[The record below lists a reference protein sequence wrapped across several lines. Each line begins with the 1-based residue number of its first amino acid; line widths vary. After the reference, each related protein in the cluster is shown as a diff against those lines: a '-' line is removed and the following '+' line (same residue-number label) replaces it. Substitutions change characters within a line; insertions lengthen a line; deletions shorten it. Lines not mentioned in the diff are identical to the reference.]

1 MRIPLKVTL
10 LYLLTGGLWI
20 LLSDR
25 VLVRLVPNPALYA
38 SLQSSKGIFFVL
50 VTAILL
56 YGLLHRDLAS
66 LQRSESDLRASRELL
81 SRILESVNE
90 GILFFD
96 REGRFTYANEAATR
110 ILGRPRE
117 ELLGKKGGDLL
128 PALEPPLRQVLE
140 TGERLAGA
148 EFSYSRPDA
157 LSLVLSIHYAPLRTA
172 EETVGGVVASLIDLT
187 ERRKVEEA
195 VRESETLRQ
204 LDEAKT
210 RFLNAVSHELRTPLN
225 TIMGFGSML
234 EDEVGGTL
242 ADRQKE
248 YLHKLMGGAD
258 RLLFLINDLLDY
270 ARLES
275 DRFRLQFATVDYRA
289 LLRDVVESFVPQ
301 FHGKNL
307 HFVEDLPEV
316 LPEIQADSYRIG
328 QVLNNLLSNAIKF
341 TPEGGTIFIRASVE
355 GDLIRTEVQ
364 DTGIGIKEEDI
375 PKLFT
380 RFYQVPGQPA
390 LQGMGLGL
398 AIAKS
403 LIQAHGGQIGVESE
417 FGKGSTFWFTLP
429 VKPMKPIERE
439 QI

>member
-25 VLVRLVPNPALYA
+25 LLAWFVSDPALYA
-38 SLQSSKGIFFVL
+38 SLQSSKGLSFIF
-50 VTAILL
+50 VTALLL
-56 YGLLHRDLAS
+56 YGVLHRDLAS
-66 LQRSESDLRASRELL
+66 LQRSESELRASRELL

-96 REGRFTYANEAATR
+96 RAGRFTYANEAATR
-110 ILGRPRE
+110 ILGFPRE
-117 ELLGKKGGDLL
+117 SLLGKQGMELL
-128 PALEPPLRQVLE
+128 PLDVPIRRVLE
-140 TGERLAGA
+140 TGEHLEGE
-148 EFSYSRPDA
+148 EFSYQRPDGA
-157 LSLVLSIHYAPLRTA
+157 ALVLSIHYAPLRAA
-172 EETVGGVVASLIDLT
+172 EGEEGGVVASLIDLT

-242 ADRQKE
+242 TDRQKE

-275 DRFRLQFATVDYRA
+275 DRFRLQFASVDYRA

-301 FHGKNL
+301 FQGKHL
-307 HFVEDLPEV
+307 CFYEEFPPT
-316 LPEIQADSYRIG
+316 LPEIQADSYRLG
-328 QVLNNLLSNAIKF
+328 QVLSNLLSNAIKF
-341 TPEGGTIFIRASVE
+341 TPEGGTIWIRARIE
-355 GDLIRTEVQ
+355 GEVIRTEVQ
-364 DTGIGIKEEDI
+364 DTGIGIKEEDV

-398 AIAKS
+398 AIAKA
-403 LIQAHGGQIGVESE
+403 LIQAQGGQIGVQSE
-417 FGKGSTFWFTLP
+417 YGKGSTFWFTLP
-429 VKPMKPIERE
+429 IKPIKKN